1 MSLKKLSPGKEEESE
16 EESEGTAT
24 RKFRTR
30 GMYADREA
38 APAKTAEEE
47 EEGEEARNSPEQTEH
62 ELKLRALLMTKMKQK
77 GEEEDE

>member
-47 EEGEEARNSPEQTEH
+47 EGEEARNSPEQTEH

-77 GEEEDE
+77 GGEEDE